1 MAYLLVD
8 KKIRYIKAY
17 CIRVSDLA
25 NADIDRL
32 LAVCF
37 NIRILKSASNALMAQ
52 LVDALP

>member
-1 MAYLLVD
+1 MAYPYVD
-8 KKIRYIKAY
+8 KKILVIKAY

-37 NIRILKSASNALMAQ
+37 NKHIGNSVLTIL
-52 LVDALP
+52 DDR